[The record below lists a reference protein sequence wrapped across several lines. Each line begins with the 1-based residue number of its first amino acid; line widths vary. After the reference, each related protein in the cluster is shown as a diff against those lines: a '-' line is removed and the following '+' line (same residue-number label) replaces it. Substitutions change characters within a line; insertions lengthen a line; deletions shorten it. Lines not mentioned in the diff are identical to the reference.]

1 MRRRVAWLLLLVLAA
16 GLHLWK
22 LDERTFHHDESIHAA
37 LSWDLAS
44 RGDYR
49 YDPTYHG
56 PLLYH
61 LTAAAYRLL
70 GDSDF
75 TARLPVALAGI
86 LMVLVA
92 WSARR
97 WLGEGGAWWTGLLF
111 TISPIF
117 LYYGRFHRMDVLEA
131 ATASAALVAFG
142 RAVDGSSRAFV
153 WFGVLAG
160 LAMATKENVYVTGV
174 LVVVSLGVVALRFGP
189 RQTLRSGAAW
199 VWEHRWGLAAAVAA
213 AIAVAVP
220 LYTVFFKWPGD
231 WNFPLKA
238 VRYWWQ
244 QHSIE
249 RVGGPWWYHL
259 PRLVQYEFLPL
270 AAAAFWMLRR
280 GRRTA
285 LEVFLFTFGMASV
298 VMYAYLG
305 EKTPWLEV
313 HQVWAFIPLAGL
325 QLSRSFSS
333 AGRWPGRVAL
343 ALGLA
348 ATLVVS
354 VAAAFV
360 TDEISPNLPR
370 VESFLYVQTCP
381 ELKGVVREAL
391 ELKDTREEPVAAVGG
406 ESGWPLTWYWR
417 HLPVWWQVP
426 KAGMRPPIVLCDP
439 DQEPEVRRRLGPAY
453 SAERIPLRAWWSPE
467 DRRPTLGELV
477 RYLVTRKPWVP
488 VAAVEVAVLRRQSGA
503 VPSLREVPVP
513 PALAE
518 VLGIVSARVE
528 GEGYLAEPHG
538 LAPGPAG
545 LAVADTAS
553 SQVIFLDDRGVLE
566 ELGVPEGLKEPE
578 DVAWAAGGVL
588 AVADT
593 WNHRVLLYAPSDGKV
608 RELPPPEGGWYGP
621 RSVAVAP
628 DGTLAV
634 ADTGN
639 KRIVLYAP
647 GARKVWEIGGAGS
660 APGRFNEPVGLA
672 WEGPGRL
679 LVCDTGNRRIQ
690 VVDPR
695 GKVLGVVPLPA
706 AWPDIYSRPQIVVL
720 GPGYWIASDQPGRR
734 LWVIRHGTVRPVDLS
749 GEKIAPTGVAVAG
762 GELLVGDASGRVWR
776 FALPPRPE
784 SAPSSGAGEPTGE
797 EED

>member
-1 MRRRVAWLLLLVLAA
+1 MRYRAAWLALLVLAA
-16 GLHLWK
+16 GLHLWR

-61 LTAAAYRLL
+61 LTAATFDLL

-75 TARLPVALAGI
+75 TARLPVAVAGI

-92 WSARR
+92 WDARR

-117 LYYGRFHRMDVLEA
+117 LYYGRFLRMDVLEA
-131 ATASAALVAFG
+131 ALASAALVAFG
-142 RAVDGSSRAFV
+142 HAVEGSSRAFL

-160 LAMATKENVYVTGV
+160 LALATKENVYVSGV
-174 LVVVSLGVVALRFGP
+174 LVVVALSAVALRFGP
-189 RQTLRSGAAW
+189 RKSLGSGAAW
-199 VWEHRWGLAAAVAA
+199 LWEHRWGLLAAAAAAVV
-213 AIAVAVP
+213 VAVP

-231 WNFPLKA
+231 WSFPLKA

-259 PRLVQYEFLPL
+259 PRLLQYELLPL
-270 AAAAFWMLRR
+270 AAAVFYMTRR
-280 GRRTA
+280 GRRTV
-285 LEVFLFTFGMASV
+285 LEVFLFTFGIASIA
-298 VMYAYLG
+298 MYAYLG

-325 QLSRSFSS
+325 QLARSFSS
-333 AGRWPGRVAL
+333 SGRWPGRVAL

-354 VAAAFV
+354 VTAAFI
-360 TDEISPNLPR
+360 TDEISPSLPR
-370 VESFLYVQTCP
+370 VESFIYVQTCP
-381 ELKGVVREAL
+381 EVKGVVDEAL
-391 ELKDTREEPVAAVGG
+391 ALKGSGEDPVAAVAG

-417 HLPVWWQVP
+417 HLPVWWEAP
-426 KAGMRPPIVLCDP
+426 KPGMRPPIVLCDP
-439 DQEPEVRRRLGPAY
+439 DQEPEIRRRLGPAY

-467 DRRPTLGELV
+467 EKRPTAGQLL
-477 RYLVTRKPWVP
+477 RYLLTRKPWIP
-488 VAAVEVAVLRRQSGA
+488 VAAAEVAVLRRQSGT
-503 VPSLREVPVP
+503 VPSLREAPVP
-513 PALAE
+513 AALAE
-518 VLGIVSARVE
+518 ALGVISAQVE
-528 GEGYLAEPHG
+528 GEGFLAEPHG
-538 LAPGPAG
+538 LAEGDG
-545 LAVADTAS
+545 YLAVADTGS
-553 SQVIFLDDRGVLE
+553 SQVLFFDARGVLA
-566 ELGVPEGLKEPE
+566 ELAVPEGLKEPE
-578 DVAWAAGGVL
+578 DVAWLAGGVL

-593 WNHRVLLYAPSDGKV
+593 WNHRVLLFAPSGGKV
-608 RELPPPEGGWYGP
+608 RELPPPGGGWYGP
-621 RSVAVAP
+621 RSVAEAP

-647 GARKVWEIGGAGS
+647 GAKKVWEIGGAGS

-672 WEGPGRL
+672 WAGPGRL

-690 VVDPR
+690 VLDPSGR
-695 GKVLGVVPLPA
+695 VLSVVPLPQ
-706 AWPDIYSRPQIVVL
+706 AWPDIYSRPQIAVVR
-720 GPGYWIASDQPGRR
+720 PGIWIASDQPARR
-734 LWVIRHGTVRPVDLS
+734 LWLVKDGRARSVDLS
-749 GEKIAPTGVAVAG
+749 AEGIAPTGVAMAG
-762 GELLVGDASGRVWR
+762 DQLLVGDASGRVWR
-776 FALPPRPE
+776 FGLPQSLGSRRP
-784 SAPSSGAGEPTGE
+784 STAGRTAGR
-797 EED
+797 